1 MNYEYMWKVLEQ
13 LVLDLRRQGV
23 TVPDELVDDLKSAQ
37 TYINIAKTD
46 PTALE
51 IVAEIELYLEK
62 VESNLIYLAET
73 DISSAYATE
82 CLRRVSDARMKGLRQ
97 TAPVTSRYVAGVP
110 REDHWVRL
118 RTTDLISEDEL
129 TPLLAQFQVSVK
141 PQDNG
146 YLLIHGTQA
155 AVKAFL
161 KAVTQK
167 VSKKPQ
173 PS

>member
-1 MNYEYMWKVLEQ
+1 MNYEYVWKVLEQ
-13 LVLDLRRQGV
+13 LLLDLRRQGV
-23 TVPDELVDDLKSAQ
+23 TVPGELVDDLKSAQ

-51 IVAEIELYLEK
+51 IVTEIELYLEK

-73 DISSAYATE
+73 DISPAYATE
-82 CLRRVSDARMKGLRQ
+82 SLKRISDARMQGLRQ
-97 TAPVTSRYVAGVP
+97 PVPPKSQYVAGVP

-118 RTTDLISEDEL
+118 RTTDLISDEEL
-129 TPLLAQFQVSVK
+129 TPLLNQFPVTVK

-155 AVKAFL
+155 DVKAFL

-167 VSKKPQ
+167 VSKRPQ
-173 PS
+173 SS